1 MKSLH
6 FFLTSS
12 IILLMFGA
20 CSKPTNTLFRSSA
33 SAESGI
39 DFSNTLTPTDSLN
52 IIEYLY
58 YYNGGGVAV
67 GDINNDGKPDIYLSS
82 NQQSNKLFLNTGHLN
97 FKDITASSG
106 TSTLPHTTGAKWNTG
121 VSMADVNGDGWLDIY
136 V

>member
-1 MKSLH
+1 
-6 FFLTSS
+6 
-12 IILLMFGA
+12 MFGA
-20 CSKPTNTLFRSSA
+20 CSKPTNTLFQSAA

-97 FKDITASSG
+97 FKNITASSG
-106 TSTLPHTTGAKWNTG
+106 TSTLPHTTGLNGIPASVWLM
-121 VSMADVNGDGWLDIY
+121 SMATAGWISMY
-136 V
+136 AR